1 MDGVIIMANT
11 KPIGV
16 AYEDQNIINA
26 DIVQA
31 QSIAT
36 TGTIGYAA
44 GAYDTITQTNN
55 KTTGVTI
62 NTPSGQIIT
71 ANSQLAPSA
80 QAVFVVTC
88 SAVSSKDVVIIS
100 PSTGGTVGA
109 YNIFVAAIGDGSF
122 TIVIKNSTNN
132 AYSEAIHLNY
142 AIFHTQS

>member
-1 MDGVIIMANT
+1 MGNT

-16 AYEDQNIINA
+16 AYSDQDIIGA
-26 DIVQA
+26 DRVQA
-31 QSIAT
+31 TTIAC
-36 TGTIGYAA
+36 TGTIGYAV
-44 GAYDTITQTNN
+44 GAYDTVTQTNN

-88 SAVSSKDVVIIS
+88 SAVSTKDVVVIS
-100 PSTGGTVGA
+100 PASGGTVGA
-109 YNIFVAAIGDGSF
+109 YNIFVAAIADGSF
-122 TIVIKNSTNN
+122 TVVIKNSTNN

-142 AIFHTQS
+142 AILHTAT

>member
-1 MDGVIIMANT
+1 MANT

-16 AYEDQNIINA
+16 AYEDQNIIGA
-26 DIVQA
+26 EIVQA
-31 QSIAT
+31 ENIAT

-44 GAYDTITQTNN
+44 GAYDTVTQTNN
-55 KTTGVTI
+55 KTTAVTI

-80 QAVFVVTC
+80 QAVFTVNC
-88 SAVSSKDVVIIS
+88 SAVSTKDVVVIS

-109 YNIFVAAIGDGSF
+109 YNIFVAAIADGSF
-122 TIVIKNSTNN
+122 TVVIKNSTNN

-142 AIFHTQS
+142 AIFHTEN

>member
-1 MDGVIIMANT
+1 MAYT

-16 AYEDQNIINA
+16 AYEDQNIIGA
-26 DIVQA
+26 DRVEA
-31 QSIAT
+31 TTIAT

-44 GAYDTITQTNN
+44 GAYNTVTQTNN

-88 SAVSSKDVVIIS
+88 SVVSTKDVVVIS
-100 PSTGGTVGA
+100 PASGGTVGA
-109 YNIFVAAIGDGSF
+109 YNVFIAAIGDGSF
-122 TIVIKNSTNN
+122 TVVIKNATNN

-142 AIFHTQS
+142 AIFHTAT

>member
-1 MDGVIIMANT
+1 MTNT

-16 AYEDQNIINA
+16 AYEDQSIIGAERLQAANIA
-26 DIVQA
+26 
-31 QSIAT
+31 S

-44 GAYDTITQTNN
+44 GAYDTVTQTNN

-88 SAVSSKDVVIIS
+88 SAVSTKDVVVIS
-100 PSTGGTVGA
+100 PGSGGTVGA
-109 YNIFVAAIGDGSF
+109 YNIFVAAIADGSF
-122 TIVIKNSTNN
+122 TVVIKNATNN

-142 AIFHTQS
+142 AILHTAT

>member
-1 MDGVIIMANT
+1 VANS

-16 AYEDQNIINA
+16 AYEDQNIIGA
-26 DIVQA
+26 TTVQA
-31 QSIAT
+31 ANIAT

-44 GAYDTITQTNN
+44 GAYDTVTQTNN
-55 KTTGVTI
+55 KTTAVTI

-80 QAVFVVTC
+80 QAVFTVTC
-88 SAVSSKDVVIIS
+88 SAVSIKDVVVIS
-100 PSTGGTVGA
+100 PSSGGTVGA
-109 YNIFVAAIGDGSF
+109 YNIFVAAIDNGSF

-142 AIFHTQS
+142 AIFHTAT